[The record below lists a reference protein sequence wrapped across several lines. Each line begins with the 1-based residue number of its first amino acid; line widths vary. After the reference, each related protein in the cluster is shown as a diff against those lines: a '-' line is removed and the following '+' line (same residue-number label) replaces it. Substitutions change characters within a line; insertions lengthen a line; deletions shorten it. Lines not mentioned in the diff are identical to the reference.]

1 MNDGGAK
8 RDTRTPRKVNHQAI
22 DVLADESSPSNLNAG
37 RSGFLMTA
45 AGATSTRNSQLSI
58 AIRERL
64 GLKPG
69 EDIYVENEVLGLH
82 RRFPQIPAAEIKGG
96 AAATLPEIRAKDAH
110 QPARLKVGW
119 GNHGQRRAV
128 AFDHRARNVP
138 DPGYRAYRRCSPT
151 LMSA

>member
-82 RRFPQIPAAEIKGG
+82 RRFPQIPAAQIKR
-96 AAATLPEIRAKDAH
+96 ALLRHCRTLGRKT
-110 QPARLKVGW
+110 RT
-119 GNHGQRRAV
+119 NRHG
-128 AFDHRARNVP
+128 
-138 DPGYRAYRRCSPT
+138 
-151 LMSA
+151 

>member
-37 RSGFLMTA
+37 RSGFSYDGHM
-45 AGATSTRNSQLSI
+45 RDIDQEQRLSI

-82 RRFPQIPAAEIKGG
+82 RRFPQIPAAEIKR
-96 AAATLPEIRAKDAH
+96 ALLRHCRTLGRKT
-110 QPARLKVGW
+110 RT
-119 GNHGQRRAV
+119 NRHG
-128 AFDHRARNVP
+128 
-138 DPGYRAYRRCSPT
+138 
-151 LMSA
+151 